1 MPFLILA
8 LLTADHCL
16 LQSQF
21 TLSTI
26 MINKSTT
33 KEVVKGNLY
42 VVNERVLI
50 FEVSDPVNQLMW
62 FKPDT
67 VDIYYPDEKKLFR
80 ILSHD
85 TLPTQK
91 TSISGVFNMDFEHQL
106 HLAGLKVY
114 KARRSADT
122 IMFYWEFKQAS
133 RNTSRNT
140 RNTPEIVTGR
150 IGEDF
155 VLYRTQTKGL
165 KIEFQ
170 LGKYETLGAK
180 RYPSFLR
187 SVVEQGRMKKIE
199 ELRLAG
205 VKTDAP
211 LPNYLADFR
220 IPADA
225 TIKTVQW

>member
-1 MPFLILA
+1 MPFLIL
-8 LLTADHCL
+8 LVFGADHCL
-16 LQSQF
+16 LQGQF
-21 TLSTI
+21 ILSTVI
-26 MINKSTT
+26 IDKSTT
-33 KEVVKGNLY
+33 KDVVKGNLY
-42 VVNERVLI
+42 VVNEQVLL

-67 VDIYYPDEKKLFR
+67 VDIYYPEERKLFR

-85 TLPTQK
+85 TLPTRN
-91 TSISGVFNMDFEHQL
+91 TTISGVLNMDFEHQL

-122 IMFYWEFKQAS
+122 IMFYWEFKQSS

-140 RNTPEIVTGR
+140 SRTPEIVTGR
-150 IGEDF
+150 IGEDL
-155 VLYRTQTKGL
+155 VLYRAQVKGL

-170 LGKYETLGAK
+170 LGKYETLDTK

-187 SVVEQGRMKKIE
+187 SVVEQGKMKKIE
-199 ELRLAG
+199 ELRLSG
-205 VKTDAP
+205 VKTNTP
-211 LPNYLADFR
+211 LPKHLADFK

-225 TIKTVQW
+225 TVKTVEW